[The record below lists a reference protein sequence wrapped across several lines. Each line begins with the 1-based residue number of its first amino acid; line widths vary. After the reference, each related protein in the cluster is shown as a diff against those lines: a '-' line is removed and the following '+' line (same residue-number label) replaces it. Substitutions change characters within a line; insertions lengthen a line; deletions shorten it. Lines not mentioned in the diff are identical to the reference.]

1 MLCHKRDGAF
11 LEPWIIQSCSN
22 SSPNPVPDTS
32 LPSPPLHHLTH
43 PTPLHRSHTGNNKK
57 KKKNGKSFWISTE
70 SVFLFNI
77 QIDKID
83 SGNNDDVTSWSYALL
98 FPLPVNFE
106 KMSFNLE
113 TACILKLVGHSR
125 VFSSQVSPLSDSL
138 KAIKVTCCQWR
149 SRFLKIFKHRRYFTL
164 ILFFLRPHT
173 EIGSF
178 WGSDA
183 TSLWMYVTRTSVKFS
198 QAQTLVYVGM
208 LLYNLAEG
216 SSKWPCRDSVLQVA
230 KPIFPHSRY
239 F

>member
-32 LPSPPLHHLTH
+32 LPSTTSPIPLPSTG
-43 PTPLHRSHTGNNKK
+43 PTLEIIKK
-57 KKKNGKSFWISTE
+57 TKKNGKSFWISTE
-70 SVFLFNI
+70 SVFLFKI

-125 VFSSQVSPLSDSL
+125 VFSSQVSPFSDSL